1 MAWNRT
7 DDGAKDKK
15 GAKGNGN
22 GLLLRGLLAGA
33 IVVAAIIAV
42 FYLVF
47 SPSSEG
53 DSKSYTKP
61 SRIKDV
67 NPDIATNAA
76 EKAGSAVA
84 DQKAKKEEPKPYVK
98 KPGQMQL
105 PDGKILTFPPPKEGE
120 IRKIYAY
127 GHLYECDHLGN
138 FKDVSKRHLFKTA
151 FEENFLALAQS
162 GKGYIPAFLTGLD
175 EDAVKKMLEK
185 NYTPI
190 GDETDEE
197 KAALKAYD
205 EMRCAALV
213 YMEQGGKFDD
223 FVNEYVTFDRKE
235 RQAKSVSLQEI
246 VTTYL
251 KGDVAAAKEVATAAN
266 IMMEKNG
273 YRPITLP
280 KPIQEAFDALP
291 DAE

>member
-1 MAWNRT
+1 MAWNQANESKT
-7 DDGAKDKK
+7 AKNPVVRK
-15 GAKGNGN
+15 GGNSKFK
-22 GLLLRGLLAGA
+22 GLLAGII
-33 IVVAAIIAV
+33 IVAVGIAV
-42 FYLVF
+42 ICLRR
-47 SPSSEG
+47 SPTSEESAEPSVKSSL
-53 DSKSYTKP
+53 TKDYSP
-61 SRIKDV
+61 
-67 NPDIATNAA
+67 ATTTDWTLNEIETAA
-76 EKAGSAVA
+76 ERKP
-84 DQKAKKEEPKPYVK
+84 KKEDPKPYVK

-105 PDGKILTFPPPKEGE
+105 PDGQILTFPPPKEGE

-151 FEENFLALAQS
+151 FEENFLAFAQA

-205 EMRCAALV
+205 EMRCAALA

-223 FVNEYVTFDRKE
+223 FVNEYITFDRKE

-246 VTTYL
+246 ITTYL
-251 KGDVAAAKEVATAAN
+251 KGDVSGAREIAKAAN
-266 IMMEKNG
+266 IMMERNG

-280 KPIQEAFDALP
+280 KEIQEALDALP
-291 DAE
+291 DEE

>member
-1 MAWNRT
+1 MAWNRI
-7 DDGAKDKK
+7 DESKAAKKS
-15 GAKGNGN
+15 AAGNG
-22 GLLLRGLLAGA
+22 RYSKFKGLLAGV
-33 IVVAAIIAV
+33 IVVAVGFAV
-42 FYLVF
+42 ICLLHSPTSEKDDKTVVKQSLIKEF
-47 SPSSEG
+47 SPS
-53 DSKSYTKP
+53 
-61 SRIKDV
+61 
-67 NPDIATNAA
+67 IATNSTVKEETAA
-76 EKAGSAVA
+76 E
-84 DQKAKKEEPKPYVK
+84 QKPKKEEPKPYVK

-105 PDGKILTFPPPKEGE
+105 PDGKVLTFPPPKEGE

-151 FEENFLALAQS
+151 FEENFLAFAQA

-197 KAALKAYD
+197 MAALKAYD
-205 EMRCAALV
+205 EMRCAALA
-213 YMEQGGKFDD
+213 YMEQGGRFDD
-223 FVNEYVTFDRKE
+223 FVNEYITFDRKE

-246 VTTYL
+246 ITTYL
-251 KGDVAAAKEVATAAN
+251 KGDVAGAKEIAKAAN

-273 YRPITLP
+273 YMPITLP
-280 KPIQEAFDALP
+280 KDIQAALDAVP
-291 DAE
+291 DEE